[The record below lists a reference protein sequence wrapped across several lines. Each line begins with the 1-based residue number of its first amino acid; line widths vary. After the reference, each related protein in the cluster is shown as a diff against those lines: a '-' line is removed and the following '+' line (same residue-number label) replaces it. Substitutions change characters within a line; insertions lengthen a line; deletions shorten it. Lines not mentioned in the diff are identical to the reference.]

1 MKRNLLLISGI
12 LISIVLIFNS
22 SRRILSLRT
31 TSGQVTQAQEKLGEI
46 RKENENL
53 KRELEYKQSQQFQEA
68 EIRNKLGLA
77 REGEAVVIVPKED
90 VDSQSSIDDSQKRK
104 PNWEKWK
111 ELFLG
116 RE

>member
-31 TSGQVTQAQEKLGEI
+31 TSGQVTQAQEKLEEI

-68 EIRNKLGLA
+68 EIRNKLGLVK
-77 REGEAVVIVPKED
+77 EGETVVIVPKED
-90 VDSQSSIDDSQKRK
+90 VDGQSTIDDSQQKI
-104 PNWEKWK
+104 PNWQKWK
-111 ELFLG
+111 ELLLG
-116 RE
+116 KE